1 MTDALL
7 KVQGMAGQQFR
18 FGDFTIDTGRGSLTR
33 AGAAVALRPKSFAL
47 LEYLVRHAGTLV
59 GKEELLGAVWAGV
72 VVTDDSLTR
81 CISEV
86 RTALSDSSQQ
96 IIKTVARRGYL
107 FDAPLDQTHSAPP
120 RWRKHKY
127 VVPALAALVVAVAA
141 LAISAVF
148 VGQRPP
154 PERLTLIVLPFVSLG
169 PDEGQSELADAIT
182 DELTGALARGR
193 SLHVIATGTALTF
206 KGTPVDARRVGT
218 DIGVR
223 YAVEGSVQ
231 RVGDRLRIGAR
242 LVDTATS
249 ANLWAE
255 QFDVDRGDRAK
266 VQDEIVLRL
275 ANVLDVEVVRAEG
288 QRAIVTPQAEDLALK
303 CVAGARAQ
311 AGELRERSLAYCEQ
325 ALKQDPRNV
334 RALVQLATAH
344 AGRVSRGQTLEPAA
358 DLAAAAQY
366 AALALDVAPSDS
378 DAHCAQASVLE
389 GERQLRAAIAEAQRC
404 LELNPSNA
412 NAYRELAI
420 QHFFLVEPARTLEYA
435 DRGMLLSPRDPRL
448 SVFLLFKGWAL
459 LQQNNADEALVW
471 LRRAQTVQPDSP
483 NILLALTVAVQQTGR
498 DEEARSTMANYLGL
512 KRTRARTIEQF
523 DHRPDPNLAFA
534 SFAERTNTSL
544 RKAGMPER

>member
-1 MTDALL
+1 
-7 KVQGMAGQQFR
+7 MASEQFR
-18 FGDFTIDTGRGSLTR
+18 FGEFTIDTGRASLTR

-59 GKEELLGAVWAGV
+59 GKDELLGAVWAGV

-86 RTALSDSSQQ
+86 RAALRDSSQQ

-107 FDAPLDQTHSAPP
+107 FDAPLEPAAPP
-120 RWRKHKY
+120 RVRVLVRKSKY

-141 LAISAVF
+141 LAIGAV
-148 VGQRPP
+148 VLGHRPP
-154 PERLTLIVLPFVSLG
+154 PDRLTLIVLPFVSLG
-169 PDEGQSELADAIT
+169 PDEGQSALADAVT

-193 SLHVIATGTALTF
+193 SLRVIATGTALTF
-206 KGTPVDARRVGT
+206 KGSPVDSRRLGT
-218 DIGVR
+218 EIGVR

-231 RVGDRLRIGAR
+231 RVGERLRIGAR
-242 LVDTATS
+242 LVDTATA
-249 ANLWAE
+249 ANLWSE
-255 QFDVDRGDRAK
+255 HFEVDSRDRARA
-266 VQDEIVLRL
+266 QDQIVLRL
-275 ANVLDVEVVRAEG
+275 ANVLDVEVVRADG
-288 QRAIVTPQAEDLALK
+288 QRATVTPHAEDLALQ
-303 CVAGARAQ
+303 CVAAARAT
-311 AGELRERSLAYCEQ
+311 AGELKERSLVYCEQ

-344 AGRVSRGQTLEPAA
+344 ASLVSTGQTLDPAA
-358 DLAAAAQY
+358 DLAAAEQY

-389 GERQLRAAIAEAQRC
+389 GQRRLRAAIAEARRC
-404 LELNPSNA
+404 LDLNPSNA
-412 NAYRELAI
+412 NAYRQLAI
-420 QHFFLVEPARTLEYA
+420 AHFFLAEPAQTLEYA
-435 DRGMLLSPRDPRL
+435 DRGMVLSPRDPRL

-483 NILLALTVAVQQTGR
+483 NILLALTVALVQTGG
-498 DEEARSTMANYLGL
+498 DEEARSTMAIYLGL
-512 KRTRARTIEQF
+512 ARTRARTIEQF

-534 SFAERTNTSL
+534 SFAERTNASL
-544 RKAGMPER
+544 REAGMLEQ

>member
-7 KVQGMAGQQFR
+7 KVQEMASEQFR
-18 FGDFTIDTGRGSLTR
+18 FGEFTIDTGRATLTR
-33 AGAAVALRPKSFAL
+33 SGAAVALRPKSFAL
-47 LEYLVRHAGTLV
+47 LEYLVRHAGILV
-59 GKEELLGAVWAGV
+59 SKDELLGAVWAGV
-72 VVTDDSLTR
+72 AVTDDSLTR

-86 RTALSDSSQQ
+86 RAALSDSNQQ

-107 FDAPLDQTHSAPP
+107 FDAPLDQPHAAPP
-120 RWRKHKY
+120 RARKRKY

-148 VGQRPP
+148 VVQRP
-154 PERLTLIVLPFVSLG
+154 PERLSLIVLPFASLG
-169 PDEGQSELADAIT
+169 PDEGQSALADAIT

-231 RVGDRLRIGAR
+231 RIGDRLRIGAR

-275 ANVLDVEVVRAEG
+275 ANVLDVEVVRADG
-288 QRAIVTPQAEDLALK
+288 QREIVNPQAEDLALQ
-303 CVAGARAQ
+303 CVASGRSQ

-334 RALVQLATAH
+334 RALVQLAAAH

-389 GERQLRAAIAEAQRC
+389 GQRHLRAAIAEAQRC

-420 QHFFLVEPARTLEYA
+420 QHFFLAEPARTLEYA
-435 DRGMLLSPRDPRL
+435 KRGMLLSPRDPRL

-459 LQQNNADEALVW
+459 LQQNSADEALIW
-471 LRRAQTVQPDSP
+471 LRRAQAAQADSP
-483 NILLALTVAVQQTGR
+483 NILLALIVALQQTGR

-512 KRTRARTIEQF
+512 TRTRARTIEQF
-523 DHRPDPNLAFA
+523 DHRPDANLAFA

-544 RKAGMPER
+544 RNAGMPER